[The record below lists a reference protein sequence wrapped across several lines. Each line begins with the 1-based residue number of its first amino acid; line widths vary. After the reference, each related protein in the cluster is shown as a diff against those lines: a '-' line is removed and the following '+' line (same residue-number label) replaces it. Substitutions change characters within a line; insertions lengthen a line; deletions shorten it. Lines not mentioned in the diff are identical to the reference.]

1 MKFFIDTAEVK
12 DIIEL
17 NKLGI
22 VDGVTTNP
30 SLVLKSGKNMV
41 EVIKEISNLVDGPI
55 SAEVVS
61 AQSNGMIAE
70 GLELLK
76 ISKNIAVK
84 IPLTWEGLKA
94 CQVLSDNGAMVNI
107 TLCFSVNQAL
117 LAAKAGAAFIS
128 PFVGRL
134 DDINVEGMSLIAD
147 IKQVYDN
154 YNFHTEILVASIRT
168 VNHITEAALI
178 GADIVT
184 VPPKI
189 IKQLADHPLTSAG
202 LEVFNQD
209 WLKTGQKII

>member
-61 AQSNGMIAE
+61 AQSDGMIAE

-117 LAAKAGAAFIS
+117 
-128 PFVGRL
+128 
-134 DDINVEGMSLIAD
+134 
-147 IKQVYDN
+147 
-154 YNFHTEILVASIRT
+154 
-168 VNHITEAALI
+168 
-178 GADIVT
+178 
-184 VPPKI
+184 
-189 IKQLADHPLTSAG
+189 
-202 LEVFNQD
+202 
-209 WLKTGQKII
+209 